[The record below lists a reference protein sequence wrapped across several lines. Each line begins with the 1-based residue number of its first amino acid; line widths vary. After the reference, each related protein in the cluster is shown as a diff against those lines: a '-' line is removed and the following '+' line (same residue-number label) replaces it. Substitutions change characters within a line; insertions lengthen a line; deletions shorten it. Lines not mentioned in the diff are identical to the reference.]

1 MDKLINE
8 IWERGLYDAIQDAYE
23 EAGLDWGEVEQRYK
37 SIIATEVELRGEVD
51 ENGEV
56 YLDEDSIEK
65 ISDLI
70 RKKVDNEAR
79 NNSKIDIYLPIF
91 DD

>member
-1 MDKLINE
+1 MDELINE
-8 IWERGLYDAIQDAYE
+8 IWDRGLYDSIQDAYE

-37 SIIATEVELRGEVD
+37 YIIATEIELRGGVD
-51 ENGEV
+51 ENR
-56 YLDEDSIEK
+56 DEESIEK
-65 ISDLI
+65 ISELI
-70 RKKVDNEAR
+70 RKRVDSEAR